1 MLHQSAV
8 PRHTL
13 ELLKLTSP
21 RLDEL
26 GFHLAGRTALALRLG
41 HRISVD
47 LDFFKSGPFA
57 PPDVVDELDALTG
70 SSSKIVQ
77 QSEGSVALIN
87 QETKFELLR
96 YDSALLEPVDQI
108 EGISLVSLPDN
119 VAMKLS
125 ALAGRGSKKD
135 FVDLAALLET
145 IEISE
150 MLDWYRRKFPNSDPF
165 IVMKSLT
172 WFEDAEADPDPA
184 FLKGQ
189 SWKRIKKVIS
199 EAVR

>member
-1 MLHQSAV
+1 
-8 PRHTL
+8 
-13 ELLKLTSP
+13 
-21 RLDEL
+21 LDEL

>member
-1 MLHQSAV
+1 
-8 PRHTL
+8 
-13 ELLKLTSP
+13 
-21 RLDEL
+21 
-26 GFHLAGRTALALRLG
+26 
-41 HRISVD
+41 
-47 LDFFKSGPFA
+47 
-57 PPDVVDELDALTG
+57 
-70 SSSKIVQ
+70 
-77 QSEGSVALIN
+77 
-87 QETKFELLR
+87 
-96 YDSALLEPVDQI
+96 
-108 EGISLVSLPDN
+108 
-119 VAMKLS
+119 MKLS